1 MINTQITTFEN
12 QLLDFVN
19 GVPLPLALK
28 KTVVENLYLKLTLAT
43 NEAVKAELEEA
54 KHEEE
59 NKEDDPGNEH

>member
-1 MINTQITTFEN
+1 MINTQITKFEN

-28 KTVVENLYLKLTLAT
+28 KAVVENLYLKLTLAT